1 MFSDKLQ
8 LSLINKTTIKN
19 LIGDSQYAEG
29 QGRVQTSKI
38 MINNECF
45 ILINFFKK
53 IFCYLAGFVKNG
65 HYAWIVRDSTLEV
78 LSTDSGVKLAHYNFG
93 KHHG

>member
-38 MINNECF
+38 MINNEF
-45 ILINFFKK
+45 YFNQFFQKNFLLFSGICKK
-53 IFCYLAGFVKNG
+53 
-65 HYAWIVRDSTLEV
+65 WTLR
-78 LSTDSGVKLAHYNFG
+78 LDCA
-93 KHHG
+93 

>member
-45 ILINFFKK
+45 ILIKFFLLFSGICKK
-53 IFCYLAGFVKNG
+53 
-65 HYAWIVRDSTLEV
+65 WTLR
-78 LSTDSGVKLAHYNFG
+78 LDCA
-93 KHHG
+93 